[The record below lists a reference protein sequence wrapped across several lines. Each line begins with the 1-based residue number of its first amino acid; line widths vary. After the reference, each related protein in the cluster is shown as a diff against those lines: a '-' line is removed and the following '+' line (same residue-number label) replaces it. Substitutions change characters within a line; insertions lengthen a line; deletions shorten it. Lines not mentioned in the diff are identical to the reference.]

1 MTETMQEARPQ
12 LERRLGLLHVTALNM
27 TNMIGMG
34 PFITIPL
41 LMSTINGGGPQ
52 CMLGWLVAIL
62 ITIPDGM
69 VWAELGASMPG
80 TGGSYVYLREG
91 FGRKK
96 WGQMMAFLFIW
107 QFMLSG
113 PLEIATAYIGFVQ
126 YLSFLWP
133 GMTPLQSN
141 AVIVGMGLLV
151 IFLLYRRIS
160 HVGTLSVVLWICML
174 LAIGAVVFTGANH
187 FNPKIAFDFPPGAF
201 HFSLGFFV
209 GLGAAGRIGIFD
221 YLGYFNVCH
230 LGEEVKEPGKNIPR
244 SILISLAAV
253 AVIYIGINLSII
265 GIIPWR
271 EFVPATDPPAPVVST
286 LIERIH
292 GSGAAII
299 VTILVLLTIIASIFA
314 MLLSYSRIPYAAA
327 RDGCFFRLFARLHP
341 KKHFPHLALLFM
353 GGITIICA
361 FFPLG
366 FVVEG
371 ALTTRI
377 VVQFMG
383 QIAAGMILRRRRPEM
398 PRPYRMWLY
407 PLPSLIALLGW
418 FFVLATSGAISLL
431 VGLVSLVFGVIA
443 FLIWSRFT
451 NRWPFEIEAPEDGG
465 GVREQMLDSKN
476 LTIIK

>member
-1 MTETMQEARPQ
+1 MYDPPPKPEPDSPH

-52 CMLGWLVAIL
+52 CMLGWLIAIL

-80 TGGSYVYLREG
+80 SGGSYIYLREG
-91 FGRKK
+91 FGPEK
-96 WGQMMAFLFIW
+96 WGKMMAFLFIW
-107 QFMLSG
+107 QFLLSG
-113 PLEIATAYIGFVQ
+113 PLETATAFIGFAQ

-133 GMTPLQSN
+133 GMSPVQSQ
-141 AVIVGMGLLV
+141 VVTVTMGLFT
-151 IFLLYRRIS
+151 IFLLYRRITG
-160 HVGTLSVVLWICML
+160 VGMLSIGLWVGML
-174 LAIGAVVFTGANH
+174 LATGAVIVTGVAH
-187 FNPKIAFDFPPGAF
+187 FDRRIAFDFPPGAF
-201 HFSLGFFV
+201 DFSLGFLL

-230 LGEEVKEPGKNIPR
+230 IGEELQNPGKNIPR
-244 SILISLAAV
+244 SIIISLVDV
-253 AVIYIGINLSII
+253 AGIYLAMNLSII

-286 LIERIH
+286 LMERIY
-292 GSGAAII
+292 GSAVANVFTSLVLVAII
-299 VTILVLLTIIASIFA
+299 GSAFA
-314 MLLSYSRIPYAAA
+314 ILLSYSRIPYAAA
-327 RDGCFFRLFARLHP
+327 RDGCFFRIFARLHP
-341 KKHFPHLALLFM
+341 TKHFPHYALLLM
-353 GGITIICA
+353 GGITILCT

-366 FVVEG
+366 SVVDA

-383 QIAAGMILRRRRPEM
+383 QIAAGMILRRRRPDM

-407 PLPSLIALLGW
+407 PLPSLIALVGW
-418 FFVLATSGAISLL
+418 FFVLATSDIRPLL
-431 VGLVSLVFGVIA
+431 VGLVSLVLGLIG
-443 FLIWSRFT
+443 FLIWSRVT
-451 NRWPFEIEAPEDGG
+451 RCWPFDVPPVEVTTSTVIG
-465 GVREQMLDSKN
+465 
-476 LTIIK
+476 

>member
-1 MTETMQEARPQ
+1 VNAPDPVKSVDPSVPQ

-80 TGGSYVYLREG
+80 SGGSYVYLREG
-91 FGRKK
+91 FGREK

-113 PLEIATAYIGFVQ
+113 PLEVSTAYIGFAQ

-133 GMTPLQSN
+133 GMTSLQ
-141 AVIVGMGLLV
+141 AQVVIVTVGLFT
-151 IFLLYRRIS
+151 IFLLYRHIT
-160 HVGTLSVVLWICML
+160 HVGILSVVLWVGML
-174 LAIGAVVFTGANH
+174 LTIGSVVLTGAVH
-187 FNPKIAFDFPPGAF
+187 FDPKIAFDFPPGAF
-201 HFSLGFFV
+201 DFSLGFLL

-230 LGEEVKEPGKNIPR
+230 LGEEVRDPGKNIPR
-244 SILISLAAV
+244 SILISIVAV
-253 AVIYIGINLSII
+253 ALIYLAINLSII
-265 GIIPWR
+265 GILPWR

-286 LIERIH
+286 LMEKIH
-292 GSGAAII
+292 GPGMATLF
-299 VTILVLLTIIASIFA
+299 TILVLVTILGSVFA
-314 MLLSYSRIPYAAA
+314 ILLSYSRIPYAAA
-327 RDGCFFRLFARLHP
+327 RDGCFFRVFARLHP
-341 KKHFPHLALLFM
+341 DKHFPHLALLLM
-353 GGITIICA
+353 GGITIVCA

-366 FVVEG
+366 FVVEA

-377 VVQFMG
+377 IVQFMG
-383 QIAAGMILRRRRPEM
+383 QIAAGMILRRRSPDL

-407 PLPSLIALLGW
+407 PLPSLIALVGW
-418 FFVLATSGAISLL
+418 FFVLATSGLQPLI
-431 VGLVSLVFGVIA
+431 VGLVSLALGVVG
-443 FLIWSRFT
+443 FLIWSRYT
-451 NRWPFEIEAPEDGG
+451 MRWPFAPVASAPSD
-465 GVREQMLDSKN
+465 LAKAAIAHSK
-476 LTIIK
+476 